1 MTFKVLHSQVPSYM
15 CDLLHWYTPAR
26 TLRSA
31 STTSLV
37 LNRSKTVR
45 YGKSL
50 HVFNTSTA
58 VLRNNLPNN
67 IKCAT
72 SIIHYKNLLK
82 QYMSEL

>member
-1 MTFKVLHSQVPSYM
+1 MTASSVYM

-31 STTSLV
+31 STSLV
-37 LNRSKTVR
+37 PYRSKTVR
-45 YGKSL
+45 YGKRL
-50 HVFNTSTA
+50 FVTSTA
-58 VLRNNLPNN
+58 DLWNNLPNN